1 MSRTLKLITLPLSSN
16 INHLIITRQGSLS
29 LPCHNTLNNMTIEQI
44 TAINNGMS
52 MLADIAQYAE
62 GACSFDDF
70 KEYIDKHV
78 KALKDSGVHE
88 YIVEHF
94 ESLIASWIPVARQSE
109 INHMRWADCCEDF
122 DEIEM
127 GAHKECTNIPT
138 PEEDLIALQELKA
151 KLEANNS
158 SL

>member
-1 MSRTLKLITLPLSSN
+1 
-16 INHLIITRQGSLS
+16 
-29 LPCHNTLNNMTIEQI
+29 MTIEQI

-52 MLADIAQYAE
+52 MLADIAQYA
-62 GACSFDDF
+62 GTTNSLNAF
-70 KEYIDKHV
+70 KEYTGEHV

-94 ESLIASWIPVARQSE
+94 ESIIASWIPVARQSE
-109 INHMRWADCCEDF
+109 INNMRWADCCEDF
-122 DEIEM
+122 NKMEE
-127 GAHKECTNIPT
+127 AHETCTDMST
-138 PEEDLIALQELKA
+138 TEEDLIALQELKA

>member
-1 MSRTLKLITLPLSSN
+1 
-16 INHLIITRQGSLS
+16 
-29 LPCHNTLNNMTIEQI
+29 MTTEQI

-52 MLADIAQYAE
+52 MLADIAQYA
-62 GACSFDDF
+62 GSTNSLDAF
-70 KEYIDKHV
+70 KEYTDRHV

-94 ESLIASWIPVARQSE
+94 ESLINSWIPVAQQSE
-109 INHMRWADCCEDF
+109 INYKRWADYCEDF
-122 DEIEM
+122 NEMEM
-127 GAHKECTNIPT
+127 GAHKECTNIST

-151 KLEANNS
+151 KLESNNS